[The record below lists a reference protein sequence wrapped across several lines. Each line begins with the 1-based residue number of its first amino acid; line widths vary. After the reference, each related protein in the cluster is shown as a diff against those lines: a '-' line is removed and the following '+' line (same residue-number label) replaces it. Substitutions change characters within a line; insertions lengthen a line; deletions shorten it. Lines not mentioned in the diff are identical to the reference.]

1 MEADRLFVCIHR
13 KYGVGTNSAMRS
25 VSIVA
30 SENIA
35 ISEASFEFHSENIG
49 TNQGTN
55 SNADVFVFVSMLL
68 VSYCVNVKRQFNCN
82 IRVIKET
89 QMNENYYICIEL

>member
-1 MEADRLFVCIHR
+1 
-13 KYGVGTNSAMRS
+13 MRS
-25 VSIVA
+25 LSIVA

-35 ISEASFEFHSENIG
+35 ISEASFEFHSEKIG

-68 VSYCVNVKRQFNCN
+68 VSYCINVKRQFNYN
-82 IRVIKET
+82 ISAIKET
-89 QMNENYYICIEL
+89 QITNYLYRSLIVILIAV